1 MKHELIGKR
10 AEIMHNGVTFK
21 GEIINETKNMVYFK
35 TKKKIKKFI
44 KNSNKLIINNK
55 QINGNNIIKRPED
68 RVKSCYNK
76 KNGN

>member
-35 TKKKIKKFI
+35 TKKKIKKN
-44 KNSNKLIINNK
+44 KNKINH
-55 QINGNNIIKRPED
+55 NNN
-68 RVKSCYNK
+68 V
-76 KNGN
+76 